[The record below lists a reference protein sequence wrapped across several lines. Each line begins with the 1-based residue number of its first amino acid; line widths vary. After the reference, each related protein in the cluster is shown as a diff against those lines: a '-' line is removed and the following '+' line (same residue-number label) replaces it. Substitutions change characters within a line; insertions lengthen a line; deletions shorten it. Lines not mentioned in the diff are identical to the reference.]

1 MQRGAL
7 TEFVRN
13 AQDAKPGAAMPP
25 TELTPEELSAV
36 VDYLMGL
43 E

>member
-1 MQRGAL
+1 MQRGPL
-7 TEFVRN
+7 TGFVRN

-25 TELTPEELSAV
+25 TELTPEELAAV